1 MNFLFTHEDGFRNR
15 LFWHIQLKKKTFYS
29 DEPGHGFELLH
40 SCSWKP
46 SPWQYVPLNAGL
58 GAAQKRALS
67 RVPPSPQVLLQ
78 GVQLVHEAQIPSTRK
93 KQTNKQTQKRTK
105 NREREKYE
113 KIMSVLP

>member
-1 MNFLFTHEDGFRNR
+1 MNFLFTNADDFRSH
-15 LFWHIQLKKKTFYS
+15 LLAYEAKKKTSYS

-46 SPWQYVPLNAGL
+46 TPWQYEPLNAGL
-58 GAAQKRALS
+58 GASQKRALS

-93 KQTNKQTQKRTK
+93 KTKQTKKRTK
-105 NREREKYE
+105 KSEREKYE
-113 KIMSVLP
+113 KL